1 MNLKSKSS
9 PSMDDLGSIFT
20 DEELSLLNITEWE
33 FVEPEDLGP
42 VLGPRHLSALVFY
55 SLVFLLGVPG
65 NALVVWVTGFR
76 MPRSVTSLWFLNL
89 ALADLLCCLSLPL
102 LMVPL
107 AMDQHWPFGPVA
119 CKLLKGLIYLVMYCS
134 VLLLVLISLDRWL
147 LVSLPVWCQNWRRP
161 HKAAWVCVGLWLLA
175 LLGSIPQF
183 VYVKEVQLSTSKSEC
198 LGSHTIVS
206 AWTIT
211 TVRFLLGFV
220 MPFITI
226 VACHWVVYSRAGRG
240 SGRVSEVR
248 SRRTLRVI
256 FAVLLSFFLCWVP
269 LHILDF
275 LILLTPRHSSHSA
288 NIQLA
293 HTLALCLAYCN
304 SCLNP
309 LIYVCLGRGFKQSI
323 NRSLRSMFNF
333 ATEEPLPRKSM
344 SKSTSERT
352 QEMNIM

>member
-1 MNLKSKSS
+1 
-9 PSMDDLGSIFT
+9 MDDMCSILT
-20 DEELSLLNITEWE
+20 EEELSLYNITDCE
-33 FVEPEDLGP
+33 FVKPGGLGP

-55 SLVFLLGVPG
+55 GLVFLLGVPG

-119 CKLLKGLIYLVMYCS
+119 CKLLKGLLYLIMFCS
-134 VLLLVLISLDRWL
+134 VLLLVLISLDRFL
-147 LVSLPVWCQNWRRP
+147 LVSWPVWCQNWRRP
-161 HKAAWVCVGLWLLA
+161 RKAGWVCVGVWLLA

-198 LGSHTIVS
+198 LGLYTVAS
-206 AWTIT
+206 AWANT
-211 TVRFLLGFV
+211 TARFLVGFV
-220 MPFITI
+220 LPFITI
-226 VACHWVVYSRAGRG
+226 VTCHWVVYSRARRG
-240 SGRVSEVR
+240 SGVGPGRVSEAR

-256 FAVLLSFFLCWVP
+256 VAVSLSFFLCWFP

-275 LILLTPRHSSHSA
+275 LVLSTPRHSSHSA

-309 LIYVCLGRGFKQSI
+309 LLYVCLGRGFKQNI
-323 NRSLRSMFNF
+323 NRSLRNMFNF
-333 ATEEPLPRKSM
+333 ATEESVTRQSM
-344 SKSTSERT
+344 FKSTSERT
-352 QEMNIM
+352 QEMNM